1 MPRYS
6 APSYVRSILR
16 EKEYTIKKKLGQN
29 FLVDQNYVEK
39 ISAAAEIV
47 PSDWVLEIC
56 PGLGVHTSAMAELAH
71 KVVALEIDRELVA
84 ILRETLAFP
93 NVAVVETDAL
103 TADWR
108 DILEE
113 QGWSAGSVKLVAN
126 LPYYITTPLVM
137 KALESDVPFAA
148 LVVMVQREVA
158 ERMVA
163 PVGSKDYGVLT
174 LAVQYYS
181 QAEIV
186 TRVPRS
192 VFLPAPEVDSAVVR
206 LVPKPPPVAASRPE
220 LFQVIRAA
228 FQQRRKTI
236 RNSLK
241 ALAKAW
247 NLPPEALDEALNC
260 AGVRGDV
267 RGEDLTLQDFGRLTE
282 SLVQR
287 CPDGVS

>member
-39 ISAAAEIV
+39 IAAAAEIV
-47 PSDWVLEIC
+47 PSDWVLEIG
-56 PGLGVHTSAMAELAH
+56 PGLGVLTAAMAERAH

-186 TRVPRS
+186 ACPRS
-192 VFLPAPEVDSAVVR
+192 VFLPAPEVDSRWCGWFPSRRGGRISSRAV
-206 LVPKPPPVAASRPE
+206 
-220 LFQVIRAA
+220 QVIRAA

-236 RNSLK
+236 RNSSKLWPK
-241 ALAKAW
+241 P
-247 NLPPEALDEALNC
+247 NLPPEAWT
-260 AGVRGDV
+260 R
-267 RGEDLTLQDFGRLTE
+267 R
-282 SLVQR
+282 
-287 CPDGVS
+287 